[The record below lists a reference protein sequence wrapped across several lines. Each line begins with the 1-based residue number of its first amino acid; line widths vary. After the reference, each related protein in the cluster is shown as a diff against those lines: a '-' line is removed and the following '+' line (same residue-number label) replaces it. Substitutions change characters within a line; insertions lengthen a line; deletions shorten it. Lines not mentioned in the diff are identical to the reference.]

1 MFNGLDKIVGKLYF
15 KLEINNSFQKSSTVV
30 ATAKMAYMLINQ
42 QNFDIH
48 IQSLFIQVEEN
59 IEKYEL
65 FSESL

>member
-15 KLEINNSFQKSSTVV
+15 KLEINNSFQKSSTV